1 MKTGD
6 KIFMLALTFIG
17 AIVLGMIAL
26 IFSAMII
33 MAIIVPPDV
42 SSDQVVTV
50 GLVVG
55 IIVAGLFFL
64 KTSKMLS

>member
-6 KIFMLALTFIG
+6 KIFTLVLTFIG
-17 AIVLGMIAL
+17 AIVLGVIAL
-26 IFSAMII
+26 IFSAMVI
-33 MAIIVPPDV
+33 MAFMVPPDA

-55 IIVAGLFFL
+55 IIVSGLFFL
-64 KTSKMLS
+64 KISNMLS